1 MKKPPF
7 PPFPPLPKAFAD
19 LQQRV
24 SDLMASSPA
33 ADVEKHMKAAL
44 SSALTRMDV
53 VTREDFEIQQQ
64 MLARALEKLSVL
76 EKRVAEL
83 EQSSQNPETT
93 NSL

>member
-1 MKKPPF
+1 
-7 PPFPPLPKAFAD
+7 
-19 LQQRV
+19 
-24 SDLMASSPA
+24 
-33 ADVEKHMKAAL
+33 MKAAL

>member
-7 PPFPPLPKAFAD
+7 PPFPPMPKAFAD

-24 SDLMASSPA
+24 SDLVAASPA

-64 MLARALEKLSVL
+64 MLARSLEKLAVL

-83 EQSSQNPETT
+83 EQGSANPETT
-93 NSL
+93 NPL